1 MPKQNGVAQSDDG
14 RLKIKLSS
22 PGSRGNQLNQK
33 QEIHP

>member
-1 MPKQNGVAQSDDG
+1 MPEQNGVAQSDDG

-22 PGSRGNQLNQK
+22 GQPRQPAKSK